1 MAVFSLM
8 AMPFGLETWPLKAM
22 GFCMDLMVDAGIWVS
37 SWPGAVSV
45 FLTISGVALVLMVLG
60 GLWVC
65 LWRTNARTFGLVIAA
80 LGLALAP
87 ANKRPDVLI
96 DRDGATA
103 ALRSDSGNLVFP
115 PATAAGYS
123 VDNWLLADGDERDA
137 KAASEGTTFRCD
149 LFGCVG
155 TVKGKKVALV
165 RNAAAL
171 EDDCRSADTVIAP
184 FTIGKRCRAARVMID
199 RRMLRAEGA
208 YALYLEGLSIR
219 AESVA
224 EARGRRPWLP
234 DRVVLKRAPP
244 LPAPGNDAADTDQ
257 RLGSNPEE

>member
-1 MAVFSLM
+1 MAVLSLM

-65 LWRTNARTFGLVIAA
+65 LWRTNARAFGLVIAA

-123 VDNWLLADGDERDA
+123 VDNWLLLTATSAMPKLRRKEP
-137 KAASEGTTFRCD
+137 
-149 LFGCVG
+149 
-155 TVKGKKVALV
+155 
-165 RNAAAL
+165 
-171 EDDCRSADTVIAP
+171 RSAATFLAVSA
-184 FTIGKRCRAARVMID
+184 
-199 RRMLRAEGA
+199 
-208 YALYLEGLSIR
+208 
-219 AESVA
+219 
-224 EARGRRPWLP
+224 
-234 DRVVLKRAPP
+234 
-244 LPAPGNDAADTDQ
+244 Q
-257 RLGSNPEE
+257 

>member
-1 MAVFSLM
+1 MAVLSLM

-22 GFCMDLMVDAGIWVS
+22 GFCMDLMVDAGIRVS

-65 LWRTNARTFGLVIAA
+65 LWRTNARAFGLVIAA

-96 DRDGATA
+96 DHDGATA

-123 VDNWLLADGDERDA
+123 VDNWLLLTATSAMPKLRRKEPR
-137 KAASEGTTFRCD
+137 SPLRPFWLRRHIEGQEGR
-149 LFGCVG
+149 
-155 TVKGKKVALV
+155 A
-165 RNAAAL
+165 
-171 EDDCRSADTVIAP
+171 RSA
-184 FTIGKRCRAARVMID
+184 RH
-199 RRMLRAEGA
+199 GA
-208 YALYLEGLSIR
+208 G
-219 AESVA
+219 
-224 EARGRRPWLP
+224 G
-234 DRVVLKRAPP
+234 
-244 LPAPGNDAADTDQ
+244 
-257 RLGSNPEE
+257 

>member
-1 MAVFSLM
+1 MAVLSLM

-22 GFCMDLMVDAGIWVS
+22 GFCIDLMVDAGIWVS

-45 FLTISGVALVLMVLG
+45 FLTISGVG
-60 GLWVC
+60 F
-65 LWRTNARTFGLVIAA
+65 RS
-80 LGLALAP
+80 

-165 RNAAAL
+165 RHAAAL

>member
-1 MAVFSLM
+1 MAVLSLM

-22 GFCMDLMVDAGIWVS
+22 GFCIDLMVDAGIWVS

-103 ALRSDSGNLVFP
+103 ALRSVSGNLVFP

-165 RNAAAL
+165 RHAAAL
-171 EDDCRSADTVIAP
+171 EDDCRSADTLIAP

-219 AESVA
+219 AESVGPQA
-224 EARGRRPWLP
+224 MGAGPCGPQKGATPAGSRQRRS
-234 DRVVLKRAPP
+234 RS
-244 LPAPGNDAADTDQ
+244 DQ

>member
-1 MAVFSLM
+1 MAVLSLM
-8 AMPFGLETWPLKAM
+8 AIPFGLETWPLKAM
-22 GFCMDLMVDAGIWVS
+22 GFCIDLMGRRDLGLKLARR
-37 SWPGAVSV
+37 
-45 FLTISGVALVLMVLG
+45 GVGLSHNLRSALVLMVLG

-65 LWRTNARTFGLVIAA
+65 LWRTNARAFGLVIAA

-165 RNAAAL
+165 RRWRMIADPPTPL
-171 EDDCRSADTVIAP
+171 LRPSPSARD
-184 FTIGKRCRAARVMID
+184 AAR
-199 RRMLRAEGA
+199 RA
-208 YALYLEGLSIR
+208 
-219 AESVA
+219 
-224 EARGRRPWLP
+224 
-234 DRVVLKRAPP
+234 
-244 LPAPGNDAADTDQ
+244 
-257 RLGSNPEE
+257 

>member
-1 MAVFSLM
+1 
-8 AMPFGLETWPLKAM
+8 
-22 GFCMDLMVDAGIWVS
+22 
-37 SWPGAVSV
+37 
-45 FLTISGVALVLMVLG
+45 
-60 GLWVC
+60 
-65 LWRTNARTFGLVIAA
+65 
-80 LGLALAP
+80 
-87 ANKRPDVLI
+87 
-96 DRDGATA
+96 
-103 ALRSDSGNLVFP
+103 
-115 PATAAGYS
+115 
-123 VDNWLLADGDERDA
+123 
-137 KAASEGTTFRCD
+137 
-149 LFGCVG
+149 
-155 TVKGKKVALV
+155 VKGKKVALV
-165 RNAAAL
+165 RHAAAL

-208 YALYLEGLSIR
+208 YALYLGGLSIR

>member
-1 MAVFSLM
+1 M
-8 AMPFGLETWPLKAM
+8 
-22 GFCMDLMVDAGIWVS
+22 
-37 SWPGAVSV
+37 
-45 FLTISGVALVLMVLG
+45 LMVLG

-65 LWRTNARTFGLVIAA
+65 LWRTNARAFGLVIAA

-123 VDNWLLADGDERDA
+123 VDNWLLADGDERHA

-165 RNAAAL
+165 RHAAAL

-184 FTIGKRCRAARVMID
+184 FTIARDASRRA
-199 RRMLRAEGA
+199 
-208 YALYLEGLSIR
+208 
-219 AESVA
+219 
-224 EARGRRPWLP
+224 
-234 DRVVLKRAPP
+234 
-244 LPAPGNDAADTDQ
+244 
-257 RLGSNPEE
+257 